1 MSTEE
6 IDPLLT
12 KPRFPTSKLDFC
24 VPEKKIK
31 HFEDVKKWED
41 SEAYQEY
48 LGFIIHIGD
57 RIKNK
62 KISQVDSPGKAV
74 QVCINIL
81 QILSEWVDEIP
92 LEEQSQ
98 RFGNKAFRIW
108 CSRVKERS
116 QELFGCLI
124 PLESARNEVVLY
136 FNHSFGDET
145 RIDYGTGHEMAFVQF
160 LCSLF
165 RIGVFGDSDKE
176 FVGLKLFQKY
186 MDLCRKI
193 QRHYMLEPAG
203 SQGVWSLDDYQFVA
217 FIWGAAQLIGNRVV
231 KPKAISNYELAEAVA
246 DDYHFFACI
255 HYISQVKTGP
265 FAEHSNQ
272 LWNISAVPN
281 WEKINSGLIKM
292 YKAEV
297 LSKFPVIQHVYFG
310 SIFKL
315 NPHPIAA

>member
-6 IDPLLT
+6 IDPLLNNLG
-12 KPRFPTSKLDFC
+12 FPVSKWDFC

-31 HFEDVKKWED
+31 YFEDVKKWEN

-48 LGFIIHIGD
+48 LGFVIHIGD

-62 KISQVDSPGKAV
+62 KNTQVDSPGKAA
-74 QVCINIL
+74 QACINIL

-108 CSRVKERS
+108 CVPESKREVKS
-116 QELFGCLI
+116 
-124 PLESARNEVVLY
+124 Y
-136 FNHSFGDET
+136 ET

-186 MDLCRKI
+186 MNLCRKI

-203 SQGVWSLDDYQFVA
+203 SHGVWSLDDYQFVA
-217 FIWGAAQLIGNRVV
+217 FIWGAAQLIGNGVV

-255 HYISQVKTGP
+255 YYISQVKTGP

-281 WEKINSGLIKM
+281 WEKN
-292 YKAEV
+292 
-297 LSKFPVIQHVYFG
+297 
-310 SIFKL
+310 
-315 NPHPIAA
+315 